1 MMIHEITTIAG
12 RYKARRRVG
21 RGDSSGTGKTSGR
34 GHKGAASRS
43 GWKRRQGYEGG
54 QMPLIRRIPKRGFTN
69 ARFRRLYHVVNIGR
83 LEASCTEGAEVTAK
97 SLAEAGVVRDSGR
110 PLKVLG
116 DGELTKA
123 LHVTAAKFSARAK
136 ATIEA
141 AGGTVYELPEVKWV
155 RKRKT

>member
-1 MMIHEITTIAG
+1 MMIHEITSIAG

-21 RGDSSGTGKTSGR
+21 RGHASGTGKTSGR
-34 GHKGAASRS
+34 GHKGAASRA

-69 ARFRRLYHVVNIGR
+69 ARFRRLYHVVNISR
-83 LEASCTEGAEVTAK
+83 LEGSCAEGAEVTAK
-97 SLAEAGVVRDSGR
+97 SLAEAGVVRDTGR

-116 DGELTKA
+116 DGELAKT

-136 ATIEA
+136 AKIEA
-141 AGGTVYELPEVKWV
+141 AGGTVNELAEVKWT
-155 RKRKT
+155 RKT